1 MAEFVIKLADE
12 RGRVQEQVQ
21 TAATA
26 EELRARFAH
35 AGYHVFSVRAR
46 SGFAGLSRR
55 KVKLEPFLIFNQ
67 QFLTLIKAGLPILG
81 SLVMLAKNQKNAHFA
96 AQLEDV
102 ANRVKTGESL
112 SAAFEAQTGFPVMYT
127 TTLLAGER
135 SGNLQEVLERYVSF
149 QRISLTFRKKLITSL
164 IYPCVL
170 LVLVFA
176 LMFFM
181 FAVVIPQFGK
191 LYEQLGSKLPWIT
204 TDLLN
209 FGEWLNRN
217 LLWIGI
223 TILVVGGAFY
233 RFASTERGKD
243 IIDRVR
249 IGLPVFGKIW
259 LKYQVALFA
268 RTLSTLLT
276 GGLSL
281 VPSLETAARSI
292 SSRRVS
298 KAVFSSIS
306 TVREGKSLAES
317 LENTGVFPDLAAE
330 MITVGEQTG
339 ALPAMLNSV
348 SEFFE
353 EDVAAALTAA
363 LALLSHSSSS
373 SWASWWSLFSSH
385 STCPSFLWVRQAQER
400 KPPWQMYSQFRSPQ
414 RRTNGP
420 RPKPWRT
427 VIAPN
432 SLTSKTSRSSTTCS
446 APSPSSSCSATTSC
460 PSSSSTT
467 RSSSPSA
474 IPRASWSSTKSPAS
488 SRTASSPASPPLSQI
503 TDLLKKTEQSQRVL
517 DEASEGL
524 TFDVL
529 TGDENSDENI
539 SIEKLTSE
547 EDISPIIAWSTPPSS
562 PLSSAALPT
571 FTSKPTTIPSSSS
584 TASTA
589 SSRPPWR
596 PSPAS
601 TTPPS
606 FPASRS

>member
-46 SGFAGLSRR
+46 SGFAGLKRG

-81 SLVMLAKNQKNAHFA
+81 SLIMLAKNQKNAHFA

-102 ANRVKTGESL
+102 ATRVKTGESL

-164 IYPCVL
+164 IYPGVL

-217 LLWIGI
+217 LIWIGV
-223 TILVVGGAFY
+223 TILVIGGAFY

-298 KAVFSSIS
+298 QAVFSSIS

-353 EDVAAALTAA
+353 EDVAAALSAA
-363 LALLSHSSSS
+363 LALIEPLILIIMGVVVVIILI
-373 SWASWWSLFSSH
+373 SLYLPIFS
-385 STCPSFLWVRQAQER
+385 L
-400 KPPWQMYSQFRSPQ
+400 
-414 RRTNGP
+414 G
-420 RPKPWRT
+420 
-427 VIAPN
+427 
-432 SLTSKTSRSSTTCS
+432 
-446 APSPSSSCSATTSC
+446 
-460 PSSSSTT
+460 
-467 RSSSPSA
+467 
-474 IPRASWSSTKSPAS
+474 
-488 SRTASSPASPPLSQI
+488 
-503 TDLLKKTEQSQRVL
+503 
-517 DEASEGL
+517 SEG
-524 TFDVL
+524 
-529 TGDENSDENI
+529 
-539 SIEKLTSE
+539 
-547 EDISPIIAWSTPPSS
+547 
-562 PLSSAALPT
+562 
-571 FTSKPTTIPSSSS
+571 
-584 TASTA
+584 ASTG
-589 SSRPPWR
+589 
-596 PSPAS
+596 
-601 TTPPS
+601 
-606 FPASRS
+606 